1 MYNCISALTNPV
13 QCLFSGISNTIVFG
27 LETYQFLFLC
37 FRFICPALALVLT
50 TIAFESAWYLGQI
63 IQVTSPENAV
73 IKYIKRVGHSD
84 FQWPDPPDQKET
96 SALYLIQNDITITPR
111 DSGLRIWKVS
121 SSSDI
126 DDKFKLYKAQ
136 SMDRGVRR
144 GGPRGALAPPPP
156 TYTDRPKLKQLR
168 HTLVWL
174 VSLFGGSRAPSP
186 AGSSLPVPVSISQ
199 QQLMNKMFQN
209 MTLFVPSTIVI
220 RTHSQM
226 ARPLSLGVVCKS
238 GSGSVTIVT

>member
-1 MYNCISALTNPV
+1 MKHLSS
-13 QCLFSGISNTIVFG
+13 SGGENMCAGGKPGEV
-27 LETYQFLFLC
+27 LET
-37 FRFICPALALVLT
+37 
-50 TIAFESAWYLGQI
+50 S
-63 IQVTSPENAV
+63 TSGA
-73 IKYIKRVGHSD
+73 YAG
-84 FQWPDPPDQKET
+84 
-96 SALYLIQNDITITPR
+96 
-111 DSGLRIWKVS
+111 G
-121 SSSDI
+121 
-126 DDKFKLYKAQ
+126 
-136 SMDRGVRR
+136 GR
-144 GGPRGALAPPPP
+144 GGPWPPPPP